1 MRVLDRFDFDTYR
14 EVLRRLSQDRPCV
27 GFPRALELGA
37 SPYCLIRH
45 DVDFCVASALR
56 MAALEADLGLTATY
70 FLLFSADYNLLAPEH
85 SRLPRAL
92 LEMGHEVGL
101 HYDSAAVAAFAPG
114 EAVELLRAEAALL
127 GLLAGAPVRVIAR
140 HSPGFGGR
148 DPMEGTE
155 FINAYDPRFTTEIT
169 YISDS
174 CGAWRDHAVE
184 ALRADEL
191 PPNVQLLIHPVFWDE
206 VAADRWTRLERLRL
220 ARLEEL
226 NARVAAVQTIW
237 SQHAGVVEH
246 DRRCAPPA
254 ASPAASDA
262 LRDPR

>member
-1 MRVLDRFDFDTYR
+1 MLERFDFDTYR

-27 GFPRALELGA
+27 GFPRALEMRGSA
-37 SPYCLIRH
+37 YCLIRH
-45 DVDFCVASALR
+45 DVDFSVSSALR
-56 MAALEADLGLTATY
+56 MAALEADLGLSATY
-70 FLLFSADYNLLAPEH
+70 FLLFSADYNLLAPQN
-85 SRLPRAL
+85 SGLPRAL
-92 LEMGHEVGL
+92 VEMGHEVGL
-101 HYDSAAVAAFAPG
+101 HYDSAAVAALAPD

-127 GLLAGAPVRVIAR
+127 GMLAGAPVRVIAR

-155 FINAYDPRFTTEIT
+155 FINAYDPGFTTEIT

-184 ALRADEL
+184 ALSADEL
-191 PPNVQLLIHPVFWDE
+191 PSRVQLLIHPLFWDE
-206 VAADRWTRLERLRL
+206 DAADRWSRLEHLRL

-226 NARVAAVQTIW
+226 DAQVAAAQTIW
-237 SQHAGVVEH
+237 SQHAGVLEH
-246 DRRCAPPA
+246 DRRGAQPA
-254 ASPAASDA
+254 TSPTASEI